1 MQVKLLSNY
10 KRRIEMPNEI
20 VAYIKGQLEE
30 LEPNVIGCERSNDI
44 YDCGYSDGTWNA
56 YIEILEEL
64 GIKHD
69 YPKQY

>member
-1 MQVKLLSNY
+1 MSKEL
-10 KRRIEMPNEI
+10 
-20 VAYIKGQLEE
+20 VAYIKRQLEE
-30 LEPNVIGCERSNDI
+30 LDPFVIGSERSNDI
-44 YDCGYSDGTWNA
+44 YDCWYSDGTWNA

>member
-1 MQVKLLSNY
+1 
-10 KRRIEMPNEI
+10 MPKEL
-20 VAYIKGQLEE
+20 VAYIKRQLEE
-30 LEPNVIGCERSNDI
+30 LEPFVIGSERSNDI

-64 GIKHD
+64 GIKHN